1 MNPKLE
7 VTLMQSFNG
16 QKDLVE
22 FMNAL
27 YKPPSTH
34 FEDRNA
40 AILIYS
46 K

>member
-1 MNPKLE
+1 MDPKLE
-7 VTLMQSFNG
+7 VTSMQSFNG
-16 QKDLVE
+16 QKDVVE

-27 YKPPSTH
+27 YKPLSTH

-40 AILIYS
+40 VVLIYS